1 MRHRDDSATYVP
13 VEGTYIPRK
22 ECDSGSKI
30 PAPTMEEII
39 EEYEEIKKEHRE
51 YLARP
56 LNYWNGVCTTLQPR
70 RRRRHVDVAWLFPMY
85 FLVFFLDVSIAYA
98 II

>member
-1 MRHRDDSATYVP
+1 MKHRDGSATSVP
-13 VEGTYIPRK
+13 TEGTYNP
-22 ECDSGSKI
+22 SGDHDPDSKI
-30 PAPTMEEII
+30 PAPTTEEII
-39 EEYEEIKKEHRE
+39 EEYKKVKKEHAE
-51 YLARP
+51 YLDRP
-56 LNYWNGVCTTLQPR
+56 LKYWDGVCTTLQPR